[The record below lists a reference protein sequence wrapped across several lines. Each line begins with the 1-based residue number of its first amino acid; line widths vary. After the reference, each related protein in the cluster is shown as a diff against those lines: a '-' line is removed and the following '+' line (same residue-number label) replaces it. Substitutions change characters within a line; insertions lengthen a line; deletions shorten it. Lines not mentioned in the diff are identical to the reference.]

1 MGERDLRVFA
11 TKEFARFA
19 RKERI
24 GPNQLCE
31 AVSRASGGLVDADLG
46 GGVIKQRVAR
56 QGQGR
61 SVGFRTI
68 IAFRSGDRSVF
79 MYGFAKNSKSNL
91 SDDELAVYRRLAT
104 VFLSADVAILRRMIA
119 AGELKEVEC
128 DGQEAN

>member
-1 MGERDLRVFA
+1 MRVFA

-24 GPNQLCE
+24 GSSQLCE
-31 AVSRASGGLVDADLG
+31 TVLRAGSGLIDADLG

-61 SVGFRTI
+61 SGGYRTI
-68 IAFRSGDRSVF
+68 IAFRSGDRSIF
-79 MYGFAKNSKSNL
+79 MYGFAKNSKANL
-91 SDDELAVYRRLAT
+91 SDDELEVYRRLAQA
-104 VFLSADVAILRRMIA
+104 FLQANAATLQRLVA

-128 DGQEAN
+128 DDQEGA

>member
-1 MGERDLRVFA
+1 MRVFA

-24 GPNQLCE
+24 GSNQLCE
-31 AVSRASGGLVDADLG
+31 AARRAESGLIDADLG

-61 SVGFRTI
+61 SDGYRTI

-79 MYGFAKNSKSNL
+79 MYGFAKNSRANL
-91 SDDELAVYRRLAT
+91 SDYELEVYRRLST
-104 VFLSADVAILRRMIA
+104 VFLEADAATLQRLIA

-128 DGQEAN
+128 DGPEDA

>member
-1 MGERDLRVFA
+1 MRVFA

-24 GPNQLCE
+24 GSSQLCE
-31 AVSRASGGLVDADLG
+31 AVRRAGSGLIDADLG

-61 SVGFRTI
+61 SGGYRTI
-68 IAFRSGDRSVF
+68 IAFRSGDRSIF
-79 MYGFAKNSKSNL
+79 MYGFAKNSKANL
-91 SDDELAVYRRLAT
+91 SDDELEMYRRLAT
-104 VFLSADVAILRRMIA
+104 AFLEADAAMVQRLIA

-128 DGQEAN
+128 DDQEGA

>member
-1 MGERDLRVFA
+1 MRVFA

-24 GPNQLCE
+24 GSSQLCE
-31 AVSRASGGLVDADLG
+31 AVCRSESGLIDADLG

-61 SVGFRTI
+61 SGGYRTI
-68 IAFRSGDRSVF
+68 IAFRSGNRSVF
-79 MYGFAKNSKSNL
+79 MYGFAKNRKANL
-91 SDDELAVYRRLAT
+91 SDDELEVYRRLAS
-104 VFLSADVAILRRMIA
+104 VFLKADAAVIQRLVD

-128 DGQEAN
+128 DGQEDA

>member
-1 MGERDLRVFA
+1 MRVFA
-11 TKEFARFA
+11 TKEFARFS

-24 GPNQLCE
+24 GSSQLCE
-31 AVSRASGGLVDADLG
+31 AVSRAGKGLIDADLG

-61 SVGFRTI
+61 SGGYRTI

-79 MYGFAKNSKSNL
+79 MYGFAKNSKANL
-91 SDDELAVYRRLAT
+91 SADELEVYRRLAT
-104 VFLSADVAILRRMIA
+104 IFLEADDAMLRRMIA

-128 DGQEAN
+128 DGQEGA

>member
-1 MGERDLRVFA
+1 MRVFG

-24 GPNQLCE
+24 GSSQLCE
-31 AVSRASGGLVDADLG
+31 AVRRAVSGLIDADLG

-61 SVGFRTI
+61 SGGYRTI

-79 MYGFAKNSKSNL
+79 MYGFAKNSKANL
-91 SDDELAVYRRLAT
+91 SDDELEVYRRLAT
-104 VFLSADVAILRRMIA
+104 VFFEADAAMLQRLIA
-119 AGELKEVEC
+119 ADELKEVEC
-128 DGQEAN
+128 DGQDEA

>member
-1 MGERDLRVFA
+1 MRVFA

-24 GPNQLCE
+24 GSSQLCE
-31 AVSRASGGLVDADLG
+31 AVCRARNGLIDADLG

-61 SVGFRTI
+61 SGGYRTI
-68 IAFRSGDRSVF
+68 IAFRSGDRSIF
-79 MYGFAKNSKSNL
+79 MYGFAKSGKANL
-91 SDDELAVYRRLAT
+91 SDDELEVYRRLAT
-104 VFLSADVAILRRMIA
+104 VFLEADAAILQRLIA

-128 DGQEAN
+128 DGQEGG

>member
-1 MGERDLRVFA
+1 MRVFV

-24 GPNQLCE
+24 GSSQLCE
-31 AVSRASGGLVDADLG
+31 AVRRAGSGLIDADLG

-61 SVGFRTI
+61 SGGYRTI

-79 MYGFAKNSKSNL
+79 MYGFAKNSKANL
-91 SDDELAVYRRLAT
+91 ADDELEVYHRLAT
-104 VFLSADVAILRRMIA
+104 VFLDIDTALLQRMIA

-128 DGQEAN
+128 DGQEGA

>member
-1 MGERDLRVFA
+1 LRVFA

-24 GPNQLCE
+24 GSPQLCD
-31 AVSRASGGLVDADLG
+31 AVGRAVKGLIDADLG

-61 SVGFRTI
+61 SGGYRTI

-79 MYGFAKNSKSNL
+79 MYGFAKNSKANL
-91 SDDELAVYRRLAT
+91 ADDELEVYRRLAT
-104 VFLSADVAILRRMIA
+104 VFLEAAAAMLQRLIA

-128 DGQEAN
+128 DGQEDA

>member
-1 MGERDLRVFA
+1 MRVFA

-24 GPNQLCE
+24 GSSQLCE
-31 AVSRASGGLVDADLG
+31 AVSRAGSGLIDADLG

-61 SVGFRTI
+61 SGGYRTI

-79 MYGFAKNSKSNL
+79 MYGFAKNSKANL
-91 SDDELAVYRRLAT
+91 SDDELEVYRRLAM
-104 VFLSADVAILRRMIA
+104 VFLEADAAIVQRLIA

-128 DGQEAN
+128 DGQEGA